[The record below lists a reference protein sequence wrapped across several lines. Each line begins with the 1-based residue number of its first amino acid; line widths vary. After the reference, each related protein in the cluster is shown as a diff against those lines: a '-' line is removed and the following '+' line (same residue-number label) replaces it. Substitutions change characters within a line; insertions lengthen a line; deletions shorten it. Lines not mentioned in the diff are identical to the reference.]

1 MELESAAKFLPS
13 STQTP
18 GRDPLVLQWPPAS
31 LLEELLETG
40 LLLPWLQARLEQ
52 RLALEQGQAAGRDD
66 GQECAPVLE
75 ELRTE
80 TMAPT
85 NQTWQS
91 WCEQRGI
98 TDECLNGLAA
108 QRFRLNG
115 LKHQWFGQRAYQ
127 LFLEQGSLLDQV
139 RFSVLQT
146 TDADL
151 AQEWYFSLKDGEYE
165 YAELALNSL
174 GAEQHSGG
182 SVGPLRVRDLQA
194 PLDLLLRRVAPGVVQ
209 PPLLTP
215 SGRYW
220 VVRLDQRLPARWS
233 ESLADELVDAL
244 YRQWL
249 GATLQGWLHQQ
260 PLPGAEIQLEW
271 PGG

>member
-1 MELESAAKFLPS
+1 MELRWPAAP
-13 STQTP
+13 
-18 GRDPLVLQWPPAS
+18 
-31 LLEELLETG
+31 LLEELLATG
-40 LLLPWLQARLEQ
+40 LLLPWLQAHLEQ
-52 RLALEQGQAAGRDD
+52 RLALAHGQDFGPA
-66 GQECAPVLE
+66 LE
-75 ELRTE
+75 ELQRQA
-80 TMAPT
+80 MAPAS
-85 NQTWQS
+85 QSWQS
-91 WCEQRGI
+91 WCGQRGI
-98 TDECLNGLAA
+98 AAECLNGLAA
-108 QRFRLNG
+108 QRSLLDG
-115 LKHQWFGQRAYQ
+115 LKRQWFGQRAHEV
-127 LFLEQGSLLDQV
+127 FLEQGSLLDQV

-151 AQEWYFSLKDGEYE
+151 AQEWYYSLKDGDCD

-174 GAEQHSGG
+174 GAERHSGG

-194 PLDLLLRRVAPGVVQ
+194 PLDLLLRRVSPGVVQ

-233 ESLADELVDAL
+233 EGLADELVDAL

-249 GATLQGWLHQQ
+249 GATLQGWLQEQ
-260 PLPGAEIQLEW
+260 PLPGAEIQMEW